1 MRAAD
6 AISNTKRTRVGAYA
20 CLESARAHFSCMPIK
35 NVSDTA
41 KWVAEYRAMETDRP
55 DAIFRD
61 PYARKLAG
69 TEGARIVDSMKQGR
83 ALAWPMIVRTA
94 VFDEIIMERV
104 RGGVDLVLNLAAG
117 LDARPWRL
125 DLPATLRW
133 VDVDLPGI
141 LGHKAEQM
149 KDERPRCK
157 YEAVMLDLADVPK
170 RRALF
175 TQLGAQSRKALVVSE
190 GLLIYLEPEQ
200 VGELARDLHAQ
211 PSFRWW
217 LLDLA
222 SPRLLKYSQRSW
234 GKDLQRGNAPFKFAP
249 AENTKFF
256 EPFGWKEVVFRST
269 GDDARRLKREMRFMW
284 FWRFVM
290 TFYPKRVKEQFKRFA
305 GNVLLERV

>member
-1 MRAAD
+1 MRRVE
-6 AISNTKRTRVGAYA
+6 SNGNTKTTRGGSYA
-20 CLESARAHFSCMPIK
+20 CHKGAIAHVPCMAIT

-61 PYARKLAG
+61 PYARRLAG
-69 TEGARIVDSMKQGR
+69 AEGAQIVDSMKQGR

-141 LGHKAEQM
+141 LGHKVEGM
-149 KDERPRCK
+149 KTERPRCK

-175 TQLGAQSRKALVVSE
+175 TQLGAECKRALVVTE
-190 GLLIYLEPEQ
+190 GLLIYLEPEH
-200 VGELARDLHAQ
+200 VGELSRDLHAQ
-211 PSFRWW
+211 PTFRWW
-217 LLDLA
+217 LIDLA
-222 SPRLLKYSQRSW
+222 SPRLLKYSERSW
-234 GKDLQRGNAPFKFAP
+234 GKDLKRGNAPFKFAP
-249 AENTKFF
+249 VENTKFF
-256 EPFGWKEVVFRST
+256 EPFGWKELVFRST
-269 GDDARRLKREMRFMW
+269 GDEARRLNREMKYMW

-290 TFYPKRVKEQFKRFA
+290 RFYPKRVKEQFKRFA
-305 GNVLLERV
+305 GIVLLERA